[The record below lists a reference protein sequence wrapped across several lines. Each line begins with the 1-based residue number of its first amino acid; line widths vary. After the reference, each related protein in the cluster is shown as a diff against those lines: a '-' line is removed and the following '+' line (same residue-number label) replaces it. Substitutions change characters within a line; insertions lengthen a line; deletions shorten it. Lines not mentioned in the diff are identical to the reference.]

1 MADNVAFD
9 RETVERLERTYRT
22 PTIVRRRERM
32 RELLAPEPGERALS
46 VGAGPGFE
54 PAELSR
60 RVAPGGSVTT
70 VDLSRSMLAA
80 TRRREPGVRVCQGSA
95 EELPL
100 ADDAVDTAL
109 AVQVFE
115 YLRDVESAAAEL
127 QRVLRPGGRAV
138 VVATDWDT
146 LVWRAEDENR
156 AERLLAAYEDHCEQP
171 RLGSRLAGP
180 LREAGLAVETVEPFP
195 VLCTEGG
202 EESFAHWLAV
212 LAAEYLRGHDTV
224 EDSEVDAWQAD
235 LRERAAAGETFLS
248 FTQFCYLVRA

>member
-22 PTIVRRRERM
+22 PAMVRRRERV

-54 PAELSR
+54 PAELAER
-60 RVAPGGSVTT
+60 IRPGGSVTT
-70 VDLSRSMLAA
+70 VDISRSMLAA
-80 TRRREPGVRVCQGSA
+80 TRRREGSVRVCQGSA
-95 EELPL
+95 EQLPL
-100 ADDAVDTAL
+100 ADDGFDAAL

-115 YLRDVESAAAEL
+115 YLRDVGSAASEL
-127 QRVLRPGGRAV
+127 ERVLRPGGRAV

-146 LVWRAEDENR
+146 LVWRARDEER

-171 RLGSRLAGP
+171 RLGSRLAEP
-180 LREAGLAVETVEPFP
+180 LREAGLTVEAVEPSP

-202 EESFAHWLAV
+202 EGSFAHWLAV
-212 LAAEYLRGHDTV
+212 LVAEYLRGHDAV
-224 EDSEVDAWQAD
+224 EESEVDAWLAD
-235 LRERAAAGETFLS
+235 LRERDAAGEAFLS

>member
-22 PTIVRRRERM
+22 PAMVRRRERV
-32 RELLAPEPGERALS
+32 RELLEPAPGERVLS

-54 PAELSR
+54 PAELAE
-60 RVAPGGSVTT
+60 RVRPGSVTT

-80 TRRREPGVRVCQGSA
+80 TRRREGSVRVCQGSA
-95 EELPL
+95 EDLPL
-100 ADDAVDTAL
+100 ADDAFDAAL

-115 YLRDVESAAAEL
+115 YLRDVGSAASEL
-127 QRVLRPGGRAV
+127 ERVLRPGGRAV

-146 LVWRAEDENR
+146 LVWRAGDEGR

-180 LREAGLAVETVEPFP
+180 LREAGLTVETVEPYP

-212 LAAEYLRGHDTV
+212 LVAEYLRGHDGV
-224 EDSEVDAWQAD
+224 DSSEVDAWQAD
-235 LRERAAAGETFLS
+235 LRERADAGEAFLS

>member
-22 PTIVRRRERM
+22 PAMVERRERV
-32 RELLAPEPGERALS
+32 RALLAPEPGERALS

-54 PAELSR
+54 PAELAD

-70 VDLSRSMLAA
+70 VDISQSMLAA
-80 TRRREPGVRVCQGSA
+80 TRERAPEVRVSQGSA
-95 EELPL
+95 EQLPL
-100 ADDAVDTAL
+100 AGDRFDAAL

-127 QRVLRPGGRAV
+127 ERVLRPGGRAV

-146 LVWRAEDENR
+146 LVWRAEDGER

-180 LREAGLAVETVEPFP
+180 LRAAGLAVEAVEPFP

-202 EESFAHWLAV
+202 EGSFAHWLAV
-212 LAAEYLRGHDTV
+212 LAAEYLRGHDGV
-224 EDSEVDAWQAD
+224 EEREVEAWQAD
-235 LRERAAAGETFLS
+235 LRERAAAGEAFLS
-248 FTQFCYLVRA
+248 FTQFCYVVRA

>member
-22 PTIVRRRERM
+22 PTMIDRREQVRA
-32 RELLAPEPGERALS
+32 LLAPEPGERALS

-54 PAELSR
+54 PAELGE

-80 TRRREPGVRVCQGSA
+80 TRERAPEVRVCQGSA
-95 EELPL
+95 EHLPF
-100 ADDAVDTAL
+100 AGDAFDAAL

-115 YLRDVESAAAEL
+115 YLRDVEGAAAEL
-127 QRVLRPGGRAV
+127 ERVLRPGGRGV

-146 LVWRAEDENR
+146 LVWRAEGERR

-171 RLGSRLAGP
+171 RLGSRLAGI
-180 LREAGLAVETVEPFP
+180 LRAAGLTVETVEPFP
-195 VLCTEGG
+195 VLCTEGD
-202 EESFAHWLAV
+202 EDSFAHWLSV
-212 LAAEYLRGHDTV
+212 LAAEYLRGHDGV
-224 EDSEVDAWQAD
+224 EEREIDAWQAD
-235 LRERAAAGETFLS
+235 LRERDTAGETFLS